1 LAGPDSAT
9 PRAKPGTSRVTFLP
23 FSPAQPQSNNTPAA
37 PPTEKTTG
45 ITAASRVQS
54 NALSNQIPSTL
65 ARSPDAPGCAAASH
79 RRLWAIWRDYRGV
92 EEEAIQEARSLAERS
107 VKELPEQLGATL
119 ARTSDANAAVSDAED
134 PTASGCSFD

>member
-1 LAGPDSAT
+1 
-9 PRAKPGTSRVTFLP
+9 
-23 FSPAQPQSNNTPAA
+23 
-37 PPTEKTTG
+37 
-45 ITAASRVQS
+45 
-54 NALSNQIPSTL
+54 
-65 ARSPDAPGCAAASH
+65 
-79 RRLWAIWRDYRGV
+79 V